1 MTSKGNGGNNG
12 AAAAAAI
19 ERHPMRVGD
28 PTPWG
33 AADNVCRLAD
43 GVWLVSTPSHG
54 RLYLQGPAKEAVP
67 AAIRD
72 TLTNGAEWAEE
83 DLEIVLMLAALHQQ
97 GRVGEDAIW
106 MTPEKLYAMAAHI
119 AVQSPS
125 YSAAAKVL
133 RAPPPAAAEAAATS

>member
-1 MTSKGNGGNNG
+1 MTSKGNGGNDG

-33 AADNVCRLAD
+33 AADNVCRMAD

-54 RLYLQGPAKEAVP
+54 GLYLQGRARDAVP

-72 TLTNGAEWAEE
+72 TLINGPEWAEE
-83 DLEIVLMLAALHQQ
+83 DLEMVLVLAALH
-97 GRVGEDAIW
+97 GLGLVGEEAIW
-106 MTPEKLYAMAAHI
+106 MTPKKLHESAALI
-119 AVQSPS
+119 AVQYPR
-125 YSAAAKVL
+125 YSRAAGVL
-133 RAPPPAAAEAAATS
+133 PATPPAASRAAS